1 MQNQEDET
9 HDMLLMNPPN
19 MIRKIS
25 RQSVHSKMSLDHSV
39 AQLEDSK
46 VMELNTAED
55 RQVGTIGFKVFHE
68 FIQELG
74 GYMLITGTFI
84 LIFTGAS
91 LAMYSSKFLED
102 WSNKFEG
109 YEGRNKYENLKIYA
123 IIAFSGAFFDFLR
136 NLIMGIVGYKL
147 AVRMHSSMLYSILHA
162 RLQEFLDVVPY
173 GRILNRFSKDID
185 VVDKRIYDYLPFFF
199 YAVSNSLVIFIT
211 VCYTVGWEVIILM
224 VIWFILVL
232 ILQNTF
238 LNVRREYKRLASIAK
253 SPLVNSCG
261 DTIRGLTVIRSL
273 GIASFMREKYD
284 KAVENILKNGLMDAI
299 LINWFDLRVGLSQ
312 ELLIQI
318 TSIAM
323 SIYYYE
329 TITSANMGL
338 LLYCTFTMGS
348 NLRRAVKQR
357 AEFEMCMVSVE
368 RCSFFYKLES
378 EVGHK
383 TLDMERKMFAKGGSA
398 RMKRIMKFEQNY
410 KREEVVRDGEL
421 RFQNV
426 TAKYASNSKKVLK
439 NITFTVKP
447 GEKVGVV
454 GRTGSGK
461 STLIKLIW
469 RYMDPVEGAIIVDGK
484 DICDVDL
491 KALRDQMMIITQ
503 ETSLFEGT
511 LRENLDPTGFR
522 NTDAEITAALRKLDF
537 QHQSFEKEGLDM
549 EIDAGGSNLS
559 KGEKQLVCFA
569 RAILKKANIIVLD
582 EATASIDIKTEEKI
596 QKCVDEEFKDC
607 SMVIIAHRVQT
618 VMECDKI
625 LVLELGRVDDFDTP
639 QNLMRKGGFFAEIV
653 EKMQSQ

>member
-1 MQNQEDET
+1 MV
-9 HDMLLMNPPN
+9 
-19 MIRKIS
+19 RKLS
-25 RQSVHSKMSLDHSV
+25 RQSAHSISLDQSIV
-39 AQLEDSK
+39 QVEDSK
-46 VMELNTAED
+46 VKELNTAED

-74 GYMLITGTFI
+74 GYMLIIGTFI
-84 LIFTGAS
+84 LIFIGAS

-102 WSNKFEG
+102 WSNKFETFD
-109 YEGRNKYENLKIYA
+109 GRNKYDNLKIYA
-123 IIAFSGAFFDFLR
+123 VIAFSGAFFDFLR

-147 AVRMHSSMLYSILHA
+147 AVRMHSSMLYSVLHA

-199 YAVSNSLVIFIT
+199 YAVSNSIVIFVT

-224 VIWFILVL
+224 FVWFVLVM

-253 SPLVNSCG
+253 SPLVNACG

-273 GIASFMREKYD
+273 GISEFMREKYD

-323 SIYYYE
+323 SIYYYDN
-329 TITSANMGL
+329 ITSANMGL

-368 RCSFFYKLES
+368 RCSFFYKLEP

-383 TLDMERKMFAKGGSA
+383 TLDMERKMFAKGGAA

-426 TAKYASNSKKVLK
+426 TAKYASNQKQVLK

-484 DICDVDL
+484 DIAQVDL

-503 ETSLFEGT
+503 ETSLFEGS

-522 NTDAEITAALRKLDF
+522 NTDAELNAALRKLDF
-537 QHQSFEKEGLDM
+537 QHKTYEKEGLDM

-607 SMVIIAHRVQT
+607 SMLIIAHRVQT